1 MPDLLSHACLARS
14 LCVTSTPRTTRVCAG
29 STVLELGDTSQAA
42 MHDMQAAAVQPAR
55 SPPAARRAR
64 LPVARSPDAGA
75 RRGGFSSMTFDS
87 HRYLPTG
94 SKHGSSSAEQLSG
107 SGGHGGA
114 RGDSAARPA
123 TAGAVRSGL
132 ILQAAVERAAGG
144 REAAG
149 AAHAGLCMLV
159 CRDSCRPCMC
169 VCSVLSRAMDVR
181 LDRRRRGLKPPSRLQ
196 V

>member
-1 MPDLLSHACLARS
+1 MLRAQIACDDDWAMSHACLARS
-14 LCVTSTPRTTRVCAG
+14 LCVTSTRTTRTRVCAG
-29 STVLELGDTSQAA
+29 SSVLELGDTSQAA
-42 MHDMQAAAVQPAR
+42 MHDMQALAPQAAAVQPAR
-55 SPPAARRAR
+55 SPPSARRAR

-87 HRYLPTG
+87 HRYPTTG

-123 TAGAVRSGL
+123 AAGAVRSGL

-159 CRDSCRPCMC
+159 CRDSCRACMC
-169 VCSVLSRAMDVR
+169 VC
-181 LDRRRRGLKPPSRLQ
+181 
-196 V
+196 